1 VTPRSD
7 QFDAVSLGILWDRL
21 ISIADEIVSTL
32 VRTSFSTIVSE
43 SYDLTVALFDRNA
56 QMLAQG
62 TYSVPVFVGTS
73 PVTLRHMLAKFPPE
87 TLRPGDVIATND
99 PWLGTG
105 HMFDIT
111 VMRPVFRN
119 GALAGY
125 AMSVT
130 HLPDVGGSGFGAAAT
145 EIFHEGLRLP
155 ICKLASG
162 GRLNELLLDLVRIN
176 VRVPEQVLGDLM
188 ANVTCT
194 EVGAR
199 ALVEFMDEYGI
210 ADLAPLSDAIRDQSE
225 RAMRDKL
232 RGVRPGVYRN
242 RILIEA
248 IDEPIP
254 LAVEIVV
261 GGGEIAIDFAGT
273 GGCVRRGINVPF
285 CYTNAMA
292 LYAVKCL
299 TTPHLPNN
307 EGATRP
313 IRVSAPEGCL
323 LDAQPPYPTG
333 GRHVIGHF
341 VPGLIFGALAE
352 AAPDRVQADT
362 GMMDLM
368 TVQGRRRDGRG
379 VSTIYFASG
388 GFGALQGRDGA
399 DCKPGPSNMAVV
411 PSEVWEANTNVSV
424 VSRRMLADTGGPG
437 AARGGVG
444 QEVVLRN
451 DTGQPMTIFCMANR
465 TEFPPVGH
473 LGGRPGARRE
483 HRINGERVHPKGA
496 YVLAPGDR
504 VSLVQA
510 GGGGFGDPGARPV
523 EAVLADVADGFVT
536 PEAALRD
543 YGVSIDAA
551 TGRARRDAA

>member
-1 VTPRSD
+1 MS
-7 QFDAVSLGILWDRL
+7 QAFDAVALGILWDRL

-32 VRTSFSTIVSE
+32 VRTSFSTIVAE

-73 PVTLRHMLAKFPPE
+73 PVTLRHMLAKFPPD

-105 HMFDIT
+105 HMFDIS
-111 VMRPVFRN
+111 VMRPVFR
-119 GALAGY
+119 GHELVGY
-125 AMSVT
+125 CMSVT
-130 HLPDVGGSGFGAAAT
+130 HLPDVGGSGFGAAAS

-155 ICKLASG
+155 ICRLARE
-162 GRLNELLLDLVRIN
+162 GRIDDFILELVRAN
-176 VRVPEQVLGDLM
+176 VRVPEQTLGDLM

-199 ALVEFMDEYGI
+199 ALVEFMDEYGLD
-210 ADLAPLSDAIRDQSE
+210 DLAPLSDAIRDQSE
-225 RAMRDKL
+225 RAVREKL
-232 RGVRPGVYRN
+232 RGVKPGVYEN

-254 LAVEIVV
+254 LAVRIEAR
-261 GGGEIAIDFAGT
+261 GEEIALDFAGT

-285 CYTNAMA
+285 CYTRAMA

-299 TTPHLPNN
+299 TTPNLPNN
-307 EGATRP
+307 EGAIRP
-313 IRVSAPEGCL
+313 VKVSAPPGCL
-323 LDAQPPYPTG
+323 LNAEPPFPTG

-352 AAPDRVQADT
+352 AAPDRVQADN

-379 VSTIYFASG
+379 VSTIYFAAG
-388 GFGALQGRDGA
+388 GFGALAGQDGA

-411 PSEVWEANTNVSV
+411 PVEIWEANTNLAIESK
-424 VSRRMLADTGGPG
+424 RMLPDSGGPG

-451 DTGQPMTIFCMANR
+451 DAGHPMTIFCMANR
-465 TEFPPVGH
+465 TEFPPVGF

-496 YVLAPGDR
+496 YVLQPGDR

-510 GGGGFGDPGARPV
+510 GGGGFGDPRARPV
-523 EAVLADVADGFVT
+523 EAVAADVAQGFVSV
-536 PEAALRD
+536 EGALRD
-543 YGVSIDAA
+543 YGVQVDPA
-551 TGRARRDAA
+551 TLRAKRSAV